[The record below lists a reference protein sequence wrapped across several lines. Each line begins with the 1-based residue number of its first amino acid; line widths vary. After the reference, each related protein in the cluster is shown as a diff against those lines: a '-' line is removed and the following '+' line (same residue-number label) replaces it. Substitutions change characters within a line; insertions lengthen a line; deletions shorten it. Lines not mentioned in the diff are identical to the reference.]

1 MSALSNAHGS
11 LEQLR
16 QLASGGCEAVLRN
29 DSHILRQCLY
39 EPRAEPSRICFAHRL
54 TGRPIAPHV
63 GHLYSMVLAD
73 VLKRWQQ
80 INNRQAVL
88 CTGTDEHGIKIQKA
102 AARDDMLPKE
112 FCDLNSYKFRRLAK
126 EAGVDH
132 DFFLRTT
139 DDQHK
144 EAVRRFWL
152 QLKHSLPEDR
162 GLYKGTHKGWYCV
175 DDECFYPADMVQP
188 SMVPQTGKKI
198 MVNTETENEVEWV
211 EEETWFFP
219 LTKYRDDLLAFY
231 DANPDWIA
239 PAHKMKEVRHWVEN
253 HLEDLSVTRPASRLA
268 WGIPDPEDE
277 GQTIYVWVDAL
288 INYITNAGYG
298 TRWHTA
304 KEAMGLWPADLQV
317 IGKDILR
324 FHGIYWPALLMA
336 MGLPLPKKILC
347 HSHWT
352 MSNRKM
358 SKSLGNVV
366 DPFFAMHRWGTDPLR
381 YFLMRGSN
389 LSKDMSYSNQLIGP
403 VYTKELQA
411 NLGNLFYRVA
421 RPKVT
426 SKWSTLEAVA
436 AYRDGA
442 LDELLN
448 CKDKDGVGQ
457 HYFSLEPS
465 LAKTTTA
472 FGDEMDKCNT
482 GGALREVF
490 ELLREVRSRRAM
502 AEWRPC

>member
-1 MSALSNAHGS
+1 
-11 LEQLR
+11 
-16 QLASGGCEAVLRN
+16 
-29 DSHILRQCLY
+29 
-39 EPRAEPSRICFAHRL
+39 
-54 TGRPIAPHV
+54 
-63 GHLYSMVLAD
+63 MVLAD